1 MPNDR
6 RAEGGALPL
15 LRTMKYFLAGIC
27 SGAVVALAAG
37 APWALFGW
45 ALGVVVLAA
54 FALAYLGAK
63 ADLNQE

>member
-1 MPNDR
+1 
-6 RAEGGALPL
+6 
-15 LRTMKYFLAGIC
+15 MKYFLSGIC

-37 APWALFGW
+37 TPWSIFGW

-63 ADLNQE
+63 ADLRE